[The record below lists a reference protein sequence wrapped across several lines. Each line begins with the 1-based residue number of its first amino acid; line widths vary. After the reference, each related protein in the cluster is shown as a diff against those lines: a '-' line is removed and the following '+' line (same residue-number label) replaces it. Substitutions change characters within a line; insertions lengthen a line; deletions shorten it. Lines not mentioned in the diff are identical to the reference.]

1 MKALQHAYDDL
12 SVEPIQEF
20 KRIKVARI
28 NEINCKRCLKLHATS
43 SELENVDNA
52 ANNERKATA
61 QILIVSLF

>member
-1 MKALQHAYDDL
+1 MRRRHMPSPERNQITLCGHHTT
-12 SVEPIQEF
+12 IQEF

-52 ANNERKATA
+52 AKNERKATA
-61 QILIVSLF
+61 